1 MLWIYG
7 RICRHVSS
15 KTLPALNFFQLTY
28 NQNFNI
34 IGLIL
39 VVIHH
44 SPPKQVITSSD
55 LNDYLL
61 IHPESTGIAKFHLY
75 RSFLIFASFLSLP
88 YIPPFPYSYMF
99 LSCIVFETQ
108 RNGKMQI
115 FLRYVHLASHWRWAH
130 WNVTKLFDMFLDYC
144 RALIAQWWFQLFRH
158 NTDVSHA
165 VPDGQR
171 T

>member
-1 MLWIYG
+1 VLWIYG

-61 IHPESTGIAKFHLY
+61 IHPESTGIAKNHLR
-75 RSFLIFASFLSLP
+75 RSFLLFASFLSLP
-88 YIPPFPYSYMF
+88 YVSPFPYSY
-99 LSCIVFETQ
+99 
-108 RNGKMQI
+108 
-115 FLRYVHLASHWRWAH
+115 VHILYS
-130 WNVTKLFDMFLDYC
+130 
-144 RALIAQWWFQLFRH
+144 FRDTAKWQ
-158 NTDVSHA
+158 NTDFSALWSLGVPFTVSPLECYKA
-165 VPDGQR
+165 LWYVSRLLSSVDCSMMVSVVS